1 MWAYSLGTVCNVS
14 KDNSFIC
21 FITKPQRWHYAYNW
35 HKIAYCVWLRKSL
48 YDKNMLCFFVSSN
61 PYIDVVFLSEKF
73 QQVHKQFPMTVNLK
87 QVALTVKSFNFVGT
101 KFSGL
106 MTMNMFMDTWICGF
120 QIILN
125 ITKVNKYFVGILN
138 LWIVLPPEYMKFNV
152 QRIKMIS
159 QYLRRKVEPA
169 HQQARVAHL

>member
-1 MWAYSLGTVCNVS
+1 
-14 KDNSFIC
+14 
-21 FITKPQRWHYAYNW
+21 
-35 HKIAYCVWLRKSL
+35 
-48 YDKNMLCFFVSSN
+48 
-61 PYIDVVFLSEKF
+61 
-73 QQVHKQFPMTVNLK
+73 MTVNLK